1 MSDAISLEPDAAR
14 TAGTNFG
21 LKDEIRAY
29 WGKRSETFDLSCGH
43 KLRSPKAVLFQHLSK
58 PIDRL
63 TRSAAALEAMIR
75 ATGFEQPRTGPLT
88 GIKRRQF
95 ASASWSERLR
105 LLASCDHTFILSA
118 RKPVHDGR
126 NAGAAS

>member
-21 LKDEIRAY
+21 LKDEIRVY
-29 WGKRSETFDLSCGH
+29 RGKRAETFDLSCGR
-43 KLRSPKAVLFQHLSK
+43 KIRSPKAILFQHLSK
-58 PIDRL
+58 PVDRL
-63 TRSAAALEAMIR
+63 TRCAAALEAMIR
-75 ATGFEQPRTGPLT
+75 ATGFEQPRTSALA
-88 GIKRRQF
+88 GIKRRRF
-95 ASASWSERLR
+95 ASAS
-105 LLASCDHTFILSA
+105 CDQTSILSA

>member
-1 MSDAISLEPDAAR
+1 MSDAISFEPGAAR

-29 WGKRSETFDLSCGH
+29 WGKRAETFDLSYGRRI
-43 KLRSPKAVLFQHLSK
+43 RSPRAVLFQHLSK

-63 TRSAAALEAMIR
+63 TRCAAALGAVIR
-75 ATGFEQPRTGPLT
+75 ATGFEQPRTSAPA

-95 ASASWSERLR
+95 ASAS
-105 LLASCDHTFILSA
+105 CDHTSILSA